1 MGSYGR
7 HSIMG
12 GDEVMWDINRIIS
25 LGLVVMGVISVLG
38 WLAISWKTGT
48 STGTEIPIG
57 IISGLVGV
65 LTGKG
70 LADAKGQ
77 QSKTAE
83 TLGKVAETAGEAQQ
97 IVQAME
103 TIKDIA
109 KK

>member
-1 MGSYGR
+1 
-7 HSIMG
+7 
-12 GDEVMWDINRIIS
+12 MWDTNRIIAG
-25 LGLVVMGVISVLG
+25 GLVVMGVISVFG

-70 LADAKGQ
+70 LAEKAQ

-83 TLGKVAETAGEAQQ
+83 TLGKVETTAGEARK
-97 IVQAME
+97 IAEAIDAV
-103 TIKDIA
+103 KDTF
-109 KK
+109 KKQPGA

>member
-1 MGSYGR
+1 MG
-7 HSIMG
+7 
-12 GDEVMWDINRIIS
+12 IIAVS
-25 LGLVVMGVISVLG
+25 G

-70 LADAKGQ
+70 LAEKPQ
-77 QSKTAE
+77 NQSQAAQ
-83 TLGKVAETAGEAQQ
+83 TLGKVSEVAHQGQTIINA
-97 IVQAME
+97 IDN
-103 TIKDIA
+103 IKDVIKP

>member
-1 MGSYGR
+1 MKW
-7 HSIMG
+7 
-12 GDEVMWDINRIIS
+12 ETNNIIS
-25 LGLVVMGVISVLG
+25 IGLVVMGIIAVSG

-70 LADAKGQ
+70 LAEKPQ
-77 QSKTAE
+77 NQSQAAQ
-83 TLGKVAETAGEAQQ
+83 TLGKVSEVAAQGQAVLNAVDAISTAFKQEQ
-97 IVQAME
+97 
-103 TIKDIA
+103 

>member
-1 MGSYGR
+1 MKS
-7 HSIMG
+7 
-12 GDEVMWDINRIIS
+12 WDTNKIIS
-25 LGLVVMGVISVLG
+25 FGLVLMGIIAVAG

-70 LADAKGQ
+70 LAEKPQ
-77 QSKTAE
+77 NQSQAAE
-83 TLGKVAETAGEAQQ
+83 TLGKVSEVASQGQQ
-97 IVQAME
+97 IANAIDN
-103 TIKDIA
+103 IKDVF

>member
-1 MGSYGR
+1 MG
-7 HSIMG
+7 
-12 GDEVMWDINRIIS
+12 WDTNRIIS
-25 LGLVVMGVISVLG
+25 FGLVVMGIISVVG

-70 LADAKGQ
+70 LAEKQGQPAQ
-77 QSKTAE
+77 QSQVSQ
-83 TLGKVAETAGEAQQ
+83 TLGKVSETASQAQSIVNAAEA
-97 IVQAME
+97 IHDA
-103 TIKDIA
+103 IKP

>member
-1 MGSYGR
+1 M
-7 HSIMG
+7 
-12 GDEVMWDINRIIS
+12 DTNRIIS
-25 LGLVVMGVISVLG
+25 LGLVIMGIIAVTG

-70 LADAKGQ
+70 LAEKPQNHSQTAQTLERVSEVASQGQAIVNAVDAI
-77 QSKTAE
+77 STA
-83 TLGKVAETAGEAQQ
+83 
-97 IVQAME
+97 
-103 TIKDIA
+103 IKEQ

>member
-1 MGSYGR
+1 M
-7 HSIMG
+7 
-12 GDEVMWDINRIIS
+12 DTNRIIS
-25 LGLVVMGVISVLG
+25 TGLVIMGIIAVAG

-70 LADAKGQ
+70 LAEKPQ
-77 QSKTAE
+77 NQSQAAQ
-83 TLGKVAETAGEAQQ
+83 TLGKVSEVATQGQAIVNAVDAISTA
-97 IVQAME
+97 
-103 TIKDIA
+103 IKEQ

>member
-1 MGSYGR
+1 M
-7 HSIMG
+7 M
-12 GDEVMWDINRIIS
+12 DTNRIIS
-25 LGLVVMGVISVLG
+25 LGLVVMGVIAVTG

-70 LADAKGQ
+70 LAEKPQ
-77 QSKTAE
+77 NQSQTAQ
-83 TLGKVAETAGEAQQ
+83 TLGKVSEVASQGQAIVNAVDAISTAFKQEQ
-97 IVQAME
+97 
-103 TIKDIA
+103 

>member
-1 MGSYGR
+1 MKN
-7 HSIMG
+7 
-12 GDEVMWDINRIIS
+12 WDTNRIIS
-25 LGLVVMGVISVLG
+25 FGLVLMGIIAVSG

-70 LADAKGQ
+70 LAEKPQ
-77 QSKTAE
+77 NQSQMAQ
-83 TLGKVAETAGEAQQ
+83 TLGNVSEVAHQGQT
-97 IVQAME
+97 IVNAIDN
-103 TIKDIA
+103 IKDVIKP

>member
-1 MGSYGR
+1 M
-7 HSIMG
+7 
-12 GDEVMWDINRIIS
+12 DTNKIIAS
-25 LGLVVMGVISVLG
+25 GLVVMGTISVIG

-70 LADAKGQ
+70 MAEAKGQ

-83 TLGKVAETAGEAQQ
+83 TLDKVAKTAGEAKQ
-97 IVQAME
+97 IVSAME
-103 TIKDIA
+103 TNKDITT

>member
-1 MGSYGR
+1 MN
-7 HSIMG
+7 
-12 GDEVMWDINRIIS
+12 WDTNRIIS
-25 LGLVVMGVISVLG
+25 LGLVLMGIIAVAG

-70 LADAKGQ
+70 LAEKPQ
-77 QSKTAE
+77 NQSQAAE
-83 TLGKVAETAGEAQQ
+83 TLGKVSEVASQGQQ
-97 IVQAME
+97 IANAIDN
-103 TIKDIA
+103 IKDVF